1 MIGPDAVNAT
11 SWSIPLTI
19 KSSDGTS
26 ERVTVTEANSS
37 APRTDS
43 GEYHHAI
50 VNYTAPLPKYA
61 ADGVTELSYSASVPM
76 VRATA
81 VAHGKQITFYHSTGG
96 ADLSDPA
103 QVANLEQAYDPSVT
117 VTFVGDVAQ
126 PTTMKATRT
135 GNYYTPT
142 NSKTVETT
150 LNNIGTSTTYSLMAN
165 RYGGN
170 PQALTK
176 SQLNDLS
183 YFKIP
188 ATSSG
193 HKYKTMNSYAFE
205 FGDLENFTKTVT
217 GDVETGF
224 AVTYTRNFDAAY
236 PASATVKQGEYPQ
249 RPIRSPHLMSRCRR
263 PV

>member
-1 MIGPDAVNAT
+1 M
-11 SWSIPLTI
+11 
-19 KSSDGTS
+19 
-26 ERVTVTEANSS
+26 TVTEANSS
-37 APRTDS
+37 PTRTDL

-81 VAHGKQITFYHSTGG
+81 VAHGKQITFYHSGG

-103 QVANLEQAYDPSVT
+103 QVANLEQEYDPSVT
-117 VTFVGDVAQ
+117 VTFVGEVAQ

-150 LNNIGTSTTYSLMAN
+150 LNNTGTSTTYSLMAN